1 MARGYNH
8 VTLEGN
14 LARDPDV
21 RFTPNK
27 QKCARITIAIGDDYK
42 GKDGNIVKHTDF
54 IDCVAWGVLA
64 DIIEK
69 YTAKGQAILVDG
81 QIKKRDYEKDGQKKY
96 ITEVLVKNVVLLSFA
111 HKNDSGSSDSGY
123 QPTDAAAPAPASQQE
138 DPGEEE
144 PGADIP
150 DVNIPF

>member
-69 YTAKGQAILVDG
+69 YTAKGQSILVDG

-144 PGADIP
+144 PGADMP
-150 DVNIPF
+150 DVQIPF

>member
-111 HKNDSGSSDSGY
+111 HKNDSGY

-150 DVNIPF
+150 DVQIPF